1 MNSIHNNKFSIM
13 DNNKQPL
20 SFVDDKQMIDFISQH
35 NAVLERYHRKINAQD
50 AIIDVLRE
58 NIRDLIKVVNSQ
70 NQVTDLTD
78 KLMEEDFPIFQKL
91 LDADL
96 GGKF

>member
-1 MNSIHNNKFSIM
+1 MMKNIKTTLDFGN
-13 DNNKQPL
+13 
-20 SFVDDKQMIDFISQH
+20 DKQVLDFVSQH
-35 NAVLERYHRKINAQD
+35 NSLLDRYQRKIEAQD

-70 NQVTDLTD
+70 NQITDLTD

>member
-1 MNSIHNNKFSIM
+1 MMKNTKTTLDFGN
-13 DNNKQPL
+13 
-20 SFVDDKQMIDFISQH
+20 DKQMLDFVSQQ
-35 NAVLERYHRKINAQD
+35 NTLLDRYHRKLDAQD
-50 AIIDVLRE
+50 AIIEVLRE

-78 KLMEEDFPIFQKL
+78 RLMEEDFPIFQKL